1 MTASERLADPAQ
13 ASPKSQTRTT
23 AANAA
28 VDPTTSKRTPRAIRS
43 LNKTTRL
50 EANGVEDKDTPRN
63 SGKGKKIAAV
73 ITEAAPSAL
82 PEGATPKKTKQRK
95 EVKPKTEDTQEQE
108 PQAEDISTK
117 AKRNP
122 KLKEDLESADPQ
134 IDGSIHKTA
143 KRKRIVKG
151 EEVETEGSEPSPK
164 KTKRKKATDVEID
177 ETVENEA
184 SPRKARRK
192 TKVKEEDEEVQ
203 EGGEGQKKT
212 KRKRKT
218 KEEKEIEA
226 MPLATRTDGLRMFI
240 GAHVSGAKGVHN
252 SVTNCVHIGGN
263 AFAMFLKSQK
273 KWENPP
279 LQDDHR
285 DQFKA
290 FCGEHEYD
298 AASHIL
304 PHGSYLVN
312 LAQEDPEKATQA
324 YNAFL
329 DDLNRCESLGIR
341 LYNFHPGWT
350 GSHPRPSAIA
360 RIAKALNRAHAATKT
375 VTPVLETMAGGGNVI
390 GSTFEDLRDIIALV
404 DDKNRIGVCLDTCH
418 VHAAGYDL
426 RKPVAFQKTLDDFDK
441 IVGVKYL
448 CALHLNDS
456 KAPFS
461 SHRDLHQNIG
471 LGFLGLRAFWNVMN
485 EPRFEGL
492 PMVLETPIDH
502 KDEETGK
509 DVEDKAVWAREI
521 KMLEGLI
528 GVDAD
533 GDEFK
538 AMEKELADKGAEE
551 RAKYQE
557 QFERKGEKDKKAL
570 EKGQKKLQFGKT
582 KTEKAIKN
590 GSDSEA

>member
-1 MTASERLADPAQ
+1 MTASERLADSAQ

-50 EANGVEDKDTPRN
+50 EANGVEDKDTPSN

-117 AKRNP
+117 AKR
-122 KLKEDLESADPQ
+122 KRKVKEDLESADPQ
-134 IDGSIHKTA
+134 IDGNIPKTA

-151 EEVETEGSEPSPK
+151 EEVKTEGSEPSPK

-177 ETVENEA
+177 ETAENEA

-290 FCGEHEYD
+290 FCGEHKYD